1 MILGWG
7 KQTNLSAS
15 RTRTTRSSRVSQN
28 VSDNQANLLV
38 KQVSETSQKVK
49 EINKDHPQV
58 KGKAGGEI
66 TDG

>member
-1 MILGWG
+1 
-7 KQTNLSAS
+7 
-15 RTRTTRSSRVSQN
+15 
-28 VSDNQANLLV
+28 VSDNQANLV

-49 EINKDHPQV
+49 EMNKDYPQV

>member
-28 VSDNQANLLV
+28 VSDNQANLV

-49 EINKDHPQV
+49 EINKDYPQV

>member
-15 RTRTTRSSRVSQN
+15 RTRLTRSSRVSQN
-28 VSDNQANLLV
+28 VSDNQANLV
-38 KQVSETSQKVK
+38 KQISETSQKVK
-49 EINKDHPQV
+49 EMNNYPQV

>member
-15 RTRTTRSSRVSQN
+15 RTRLTRSSRVSQN
-28 VSDNQANLLV
+28 VSDNQANLV
-38 KQVSETSQKVK
+38 KQVSETSQEVK

>member
-1 MILGWG
+1 MILGWD

-15 RTRTTRSSRVSQN
+15 RTRLTRSSRVSQN
-28 VSDNQANLLV
+28 VSGNQANLV
-38 KQVSETSQKVK
+38 KQVIETGQKVK
-49 EINKDHPQV
+49 EMNTDYPQV

>member
-1 MILGWG
+1 MILGWD

-15 RTRTTRSSRVSQN
+15 RTRLTRSSPVSQN
-28 VSDNQANLLV
+28 VSDNQANLV

-49 EINKDHPQV
+49 EMNKDYPQV